1 MSPVRVLTEA
11 ASAVRT
17 ALEEVTTTLLDAAN
31 VSPLGPI
38 SMSVAALTVTS
49 VTRLVF
55 AGLPA
60 GVFSGGAACART
72 QDAPSRSVISGA
84 RSFNIGADS

>member
-55 AGLPA
+55 CRAAGRCFFRRRGL
-60 GVFSGGAACART
+60 RET
-72 QDAPSRSVISGA
+72 QDAPSRSVVSGA